1 MVIENGLA
9 IDKII
14 NECKDQGITHI
25 IQIAATPEKTKFA
38 VEISRTFNIYYALG
52 MHPNDVNDYDPE
64 KQLTFINQYKDDPRF
79 KAIGEIGL
87 DYHYSLN
94 SRDLQKVVFEKYL
107 ELAIE
112 LNKPVIIHTRDAHE
126 DTLLI
131 LNKYYTKLKILIHC
145 FTGNLSQMN
154 EYLKLGACIS
164 FSGIVTFRS
173 ATEIQEAAKLCPA
186 DKILIETDAPYLTP
200 MPYRGKT
207 NHPALVRYTYDFLEK
222 LRSDNLLHEQ
232 IYKNS
237 KNFFNITD

>member
-14 NECKDQGITHI
+14 DECKNLGISHI
-25 IQIAATPEKTKFA
+25 IQIAAAPEKTMFA
-38 VEISRTFNIYYALG
+38 VDISRTFNIYYALG
-52 MHPNDVNDYDPE
+52 MHPNDVHDSDPE
-64 KQLTFINQYKDDPRF
+64 KQLTFINQYKSDPRF

-94 SRDLQKVVFEKYL
+94 TRDLQKVVFEKYL

-112 LNKPVIIHTRDAHE
+112 LNKPVIIHTRDAHV
-126 DTLLI
+126 DTIYLLK
-131 LNKYYTKLKILIHC
+131 KYYAKLKILIHC
-145 FTGNLSQMN
+145 FTGNSSQMH
-154 EYLKLGACIS
+154 EFLELGAYIS

-222 LRSDNLLHEQ
+222 LRDDNSLHEQ
-232 IYKNS
+232 IYINS
-237 KNFFNITD
+237 KKFFSISD